1 MKIKYLLFQ
10 KLQNEIKDQE
20 SNELFVR
27 SKIADIFFKGVNT
40 DKNIDKF
47 NKALSDKSIKLNFNI
62 DFNFKTAER
71 FIDCDTYFTR
81 GQYIEFLSLVV
92 KKKYFWQSDI
102 LKNISLRDAE
112 YVINLFIYA
121 REILKSDTNGSITPL

>member
-10 KLQNEIKDQE
+10 KLQNEIKDNE

-27 SKIADIFFKGVNT
+27 SKIAEIFFKGVNT

-62 DFNFKTAER
+62 DF
-71 FIDCDTYFTR
+71 
-81 GQYIEFLSLVV
+81 
-92 KKKYFWQSDI
+92 
-102 LKNISLRDAE
+102 
-112 YVINLFIYA
+112 IYK
-121 REILKSDTNGSITPL
+121 IQL